1 LSQRKQLKRRKN
13 EIQRNQN
20 INQGAKREKVKR
32 ELIKSKS
39 ANAKAT
45 GKSKAIRKIIAR
57 IHTFNAQEGGL
68 ETK

>member
-1 LSQRKQLKRRKN
+1 MKFK
-13 EIQRNQN
+13 EIKILTKAQ
-20 INQGAKREKVKR
+20 REKKLKELKL

>member
-1 LSQRKQLKRRKN
+1 MATKAALKSNKWTQIPEGRKGKGYKL
-13 EIQRNQN
+13 
-20 INQGAKREKVKR
+20 